1 MEVSIFRFRRK
12 RLNSLRT
19 KTTTSMDAK
28 ALIIAF
34 VRDNPNSTEAAI
46 GKVTKLK
53 GKALRTAIDELKE
66 IPVLEENDQHE
77 LSLVGGQEVYDDDP
91 IDTVIEIDAEPRP
104 EKQDSPEAP
113 ETALND
119 ELNLGNVI
127 ENSEAGEET
136 GEEEAK
142 PKPKGR
148 DNGKFLFNGQTLGK
162 GPLVRAVVS
171 RHVADNPGI
180 THDQL
185 KEAFPDELLHRFGIF
200 QELEKAKKYYGN
212 RDRFFLKEE
221 HRIKLA
227 DNTVAVCSQFTAT
240 NIVPFLARAK
250 ELGYVIENV

>member
-1 MEVSIFRFRRK
+1 ME
-12 RLNSLRT
+12 
-19 KTTTSMDAK
+19 AK

-46 GKVTKLK
+46 GKATKLK

-66 IPVLEENDQHE
+66 IPVLEENDKHE

-91 IDTVIEIDAEPRP
+91 IDTVIEIDAEPKEEATDTP
-104 EKQDSPEAP
+104 ESP
-113 ETALND
+113 ETALGD
-119 ELNLGNVI
+119 ELDLSGVDNEG
-127 ENSEAGEET
+127 EASEATEDT

-162 GPLVRAVVS
+162 GPLVRAVV
-171 RHVADNPGI
+171 RQHVADNPII

-227 DNTVAVCSQFTAT
+227 DNTVAVCSQFTAA
-240 NIVPFLARAK
+240 NIVPFLRRAK